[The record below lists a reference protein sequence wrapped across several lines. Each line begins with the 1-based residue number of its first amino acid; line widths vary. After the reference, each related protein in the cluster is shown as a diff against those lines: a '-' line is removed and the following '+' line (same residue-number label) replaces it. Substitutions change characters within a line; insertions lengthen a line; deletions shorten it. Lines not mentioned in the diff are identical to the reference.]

1 MAKKIVWSAK
11 AQEDRKKILEY
22 WINRNKSNTYSIKL
36 NSLFVDIIIILAEYL
51 SISKLSDFEN
61 IRFKVVKDY
70 NIFYALATGTI
81 YIVALCDTRQDPE
94 KLQTNLK

>member
-1 MAKKIVWSAK
+1 LVCQSSGRQKKNT
-11 AQEDRKKILEY
+11 EY
-22 WINRNKSNTYSIKL
+22 WINRNNSNTYSIKL
-36 NSLFVDIIIILAEYL
+36 NSYFIDTIKILVEYI

-70 NIFYALATGTI
+70 NIFYALTTDTI